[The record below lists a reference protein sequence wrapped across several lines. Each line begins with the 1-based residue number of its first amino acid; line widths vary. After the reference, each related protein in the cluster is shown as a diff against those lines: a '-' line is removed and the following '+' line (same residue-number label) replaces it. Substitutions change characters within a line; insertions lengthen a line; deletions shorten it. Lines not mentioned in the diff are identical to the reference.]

1 MGGKGVYFFIVLMNL
16 IFVKVVGVEEI
27 IMVILFDKYKSV
39 SKYIL
44 VVVKICGVDKIYK
57 VGGV

>member
-1 MGGKGVYFFIVLMNL
+1 MNL

-44 VVVKICGVDKIYK
+44 AAVKICGVDKIYK